1 MLKNKIRTLS
11 NIVYKNKLKMD
22 QRPKYKTHTI
32 KCLGENKAEH
42 SDINH
47 SDIFLD
53 LSSKVKEIK
62 ARVNKW
68 DLIKLKSFFTAK
80 ETIDKM
86 KTIYWMGKSVC
97 K

>member
-1 MLKNKIRTLS
+1 MYIKINKI
-11 NIVYKNKLKMD
+11 D

-86 KTIYWMGKSVC
+86 KTIYWMGESVC